1 MTPNL
6 MPNNS
11 SDEVLNE
18 SAILNQLL
26 PESKIFVAGH
36 RGLVGSAIV
45 SMLKARGFSNILIA
59 AKTELDLTQTEAVS
73 EFFAREKPTHVFMA
87 AAKVGG
93 ILANDTYPVE
103 FLDIN
108 LRIQSNIIR
117 SSFESGV
124 KKFVFLGS
132 CCIYPKLCPQPI
144 KEEYLLTG
152 PLEPTNEWYAIAKI
166 AGVKLCQ
173 AYRKQYG
180 FDAISLMPTNLYGPN
195 DNFDLQTSH
204 VLPAL
209 LRKFHDAKV
218 KKEERI
224 TMWGSGMPR
233 REFLYVDDMAD
244 AAIFL
249 MQNYSHADVINV
261 GTGVDITIRGL
272 AEKIAEAVGF
282 NGGIELDLSKPDGTP
297 LRRID
302 VTRLFALGWRPSVS
316 LDEGISR
323 TYDWYR
329 TNFAG
334 ARH

>member
-1 MTPNL
+1 MTNL
-6 MPNNS
+6 PEILS
-11 SDEVLNE
+11 DALSDEQRLN
-18 SAILNQLL
+18 IMQ
-26 PESKIFVAGH
+26 PDSKIFVAGH
-36 RGLVGSAIV
+36 RGLVGQAIV
-45 SMLKARGFSNILIA
+45 AKLRDHGFKNLILT
-59 AKTELDLTQTEAVS
+59 AKSELDLTDPIAV
-73 EFFAREKPTHVFMA
+73 EYFFASNRPTHVFMA

-103 FLDIN
+103 FLDSN
-108 LRIQSNIIR
+108 LRIQCNVIQ
-117 SSFESGV
+117 SSWKNGV
-124 KKFVFLGS
+124 KKFAFLGS
-132 CCIYPKLCPQPI
+132 CCIYPKLCEQPI

-209 LRKFHDAKV
+209 IRKFHDAKL
-218 KKEERI
+218 KGEKSI
-224 TMWGSGMPR
+224 TMWGSGMPK
-233 REFLYVDDMAD
+233 REFLYVDDMAE

-249 MQNYSHADVINV
+249 MQSYSRSEIINV
-261 GTGVDITIRGL
+261 GTGIDITIRGL
-272 AEKIAEAVGF
+272 AEKVAGLVGF
-282 NGGIELDLSKPDGTP
+282 TGGIENDLRKPDGTP

-302 VTRLFALGWRPSVS
+302 VTRLFALGWRPKVS
-316 LDEGISR
+316 LDEGIAR
-323 TYDWYR
+323 TYEWYR
-329 TNFAG
+329 ENVAS

>member
-1 MTPNL
+1 MTSSENPITPLAHALSDSTIPNKL
-6 MPNNS
+6 
-11 SDEVLNE
+11 
-18 SAILNQLL
+18 Q

-45 SMLKARGFSNILIA
+45 SMLKARGFSNILTA
-59 AKTELDLTQTEAVS
+59 PKSELDLTHAEAVAG
-73 EFFAREKPTHVFMA
+73 FFAREKPTHVFMA

-93 ILANDTYPVE
+93 ILATDTYPVE

-108 LRIQSNIIR
+108 LRIQSNVIK

-209 LRKFHDAKV
+209 VRKFHDAKI
-218 KKEERI
+218 KKEQRI
-224 TMWGSGMPR
+224 IMWGSGMPR

-249 MQNYSHADVINV
+249 MQNFSHSDIINV
-261 GTGVDITIRGL
+261 GTGIDVTIRGL
-272 AEKIAEAVGF
+272 AEKIAETVGF
-282 NGGIELDLSKPDGTP
+282 HGGIELDLSKPDGTP

-302 VTRLFALGWRPSVS
+302 VSRLFALGWRPRVS
-316 LDEGISR
+316 LDEGIVR

-329 TNFAG
+329 ANFVG
-334 ARH
+334 SRH

>member
-1 MTPNL
+1 MKTSHELPADTLSETELLNIMQPN
-6 MPNNS
+6 
-11 SDEVLNE
+11 
-18 SAILNQLL
+18 
-26 PESKIFVAGH
+26 SKIFVAGH
-36 RGLVGSAIV
+36 RGLVGNAIV
-45 SMLKARGFSNILIA
+45 AKLKARGFNNVITAPKS
-59 AKTELDLTQTEAVS
+59 ELDLTDPAAVAQ
-73 EFFAREKPTHVFMA
+73 FFEKQRPTHVFMA

-93 ILANDTYPVE
+93 ILANDSYPVE
-103 FLDIN
+103 FLDVN
-108 LRIQSNIIR
+108 LRIQCNVIQ
-117 SSFESGV
+117 SSWKNGV
-124 KKFVFLGS
+124 KKFAFLGS
-132 CCIYPKLCPQPI
+132 CCIYPKLCDQPI

-209 LRKFHDAKV
+209 IRKFHDAKL
-218 KKEERI
+218 KGDKNI
-224 TMWGSGMPR
+224 IMWGSGMPK
-233 REFLYVDDMAD
+233 REFLYVEDMAD
-244 AAIFL
+244 AAIYL
-249 MQNYSHADVINV
+249 MQNYSHSDIINV

-272 AEKIAEAVGF
+272 AEKVAQLVGF

-302 VTRLFALGWRPSVS
+302 VCRLFALGWRPQVT
-316 LDEGISR
+316 LDEGIAR
-323 TYDWYR
+323 TYEWYR
-329 TNFAG
+329 ANVAS